1 MRACEGESAKLQIR
15 RSEITMMQRRS
26 AKVGRRKCEGAKAKK
41 RTTFAPSHFLLL
53 CLRSS
58 LSCGSSFFSRRGGGV
73 PNDYCICQGGVGRV
87 RGIFLVI
94 LLCEINNIEISRG
107 GGSGVQFI

>member
-1 MRACEGESAKLQIR
+1 MKVRGCEGEETNYF
-15 RSEITMMQRRS
+15 RS
-26 AKVGRRKCEGAKAKK
+26 
-41 RTTFAPSHFLLL
+41 FALSPFMFAEQVFFL
-53 CLRSS
+53 
-58 LSCGSSFFSRRGGGV
+58 GEGGV

-94 LLCEINNIEISRG
+94 LLCEIYNIEISRG

>member
-1 MRACEGESAKLQIR
+1 MDQVFFLGE
-15 RSEITMMQRRS
+15 
-26 AKVGRRKCEGAKAKK
+26 
-41 RTTFAPSHFLLL
+41 
-53 CLRSS
+53 
-58 LSCGSSFFSRRGGGV
+58 GGGV